1 MRASVLSPR
10 TTLAPVFSAGLAS
23 APFPLA
29 LVLLCLTWP
38 LTAQPGRS
46 DEPLHAVQVVLRDV
60 SGKPCAARIT
70 AIDAQGEPRVAEGHT
85 TRTLTQGEQYFYAY
99 DSFVLNLPSGRTR
112 LRLSGGLEVLPLEV
126 FLDITGAQT
135 VTLSPQRWVDMG
147 ARRWFSGDSHVHLHT
162 GGPLRVTI
170 EEALIA
176 AQAEGVNYVNLCV
189 SNNVGDDIR
198 DADLITGTPH
208 PISDARHLLVFG
220 EEMRSMIYGHMQF
233 FGIQRLVEPQ
243 YTGFDNTPNDL
254 DFPANYTMAKEAT
267 EQGGLVTYGHPMF
280 VGEPLPYGAD
290 LTAPNAAAREL
301 PIDAILGVAHA
312 IDLMSY
318 NSDETLSTELW
329 YRLLNCG
336 IRLAASVGTDAL
348 LDQDTNPLGGDRVY
362 VKSTGELSMDN
373 WLDGLRQGRSFVTN
387 GPMLSLQVNG
397 QGPGSTLEVQAGE
410 DVIIQGSV
418 ESHLPFTAVELI
430 VDGNVTWAQ
439 TELTASGGIPQVY
452 HFSTTQGVDASSWIA
467 LRVRGPN
474 HPTLF
479 DGPLWAHT
487 SPVFVHADAL
497 PIRSADDAAY
507 FVDWIDQLLRVVQT
521 RDRYPSRRDRESV
534 EAIFRLARQRFQE
547 RMGE

>member
-1 MRASVLSPR
+1 MRASVSRPR
-10 TTLAPVFSAGLAS
+10 STS
-23 APFPLA
+23 
-29 LVLLCLTWP
+29 P
-38 LTAQPGRS
+38 LTHPRLVSSLRPGALLLPCLVCFLLPHYARC

-60 SGKPCAARIT
+60 LGKPRAARVT
-70 AIDAQGEPRVAEGHT
+70 VIDAKGVPRIAEGHA
-85 TRTLTQGEQYFYAY
+85 TRTLTQGEKYFYAY
-99 DSFVLNLPSGRTR
+99 DSFVLKVPTGRTQ
-112 LRLSGGLEVLPLEV
+112 LRLSGGLELLPLEV
-126 FLDITGAQT
+126 FLDVAGPQR
-135 VTLSPQRWVDMG
+135 VVLSPQRWVNMG
-147 ARRWFSGDSHVHLHT
+147 VRQWFSGDSHVHLHT

-198 DADLITGTPH
+198 DAELITGTPH
-208 PISDARHLLVFG
+208 PISDAGHLLVFG

-243 YTGFDNTPNDL
+243 YTGFENTPNHL

-280 VGEPLPYGAD
+280 IDEPLPYGPD
-290 LTAPNAAAREL
+290 PTAANAAAREL

-362 VKSTGELSMDN
+362 VKTNGDLSMEN
-373 WLDGLRQGRSFVTN
+373 WLEGLRQGRSFVTN

-397 QGPGSTLEVQAGE
+397 KGPGSTLDIDANEE
-410 DVIIQGSV
+410 LVIHGSV
-418 ESHLPFTAVELI
+418 ESRLPFTEVELI
-430 VDGNVTWAQ
+430 VDGTVTWTQ
-439 TELTASGGIPQVY
+439 TELPASEGIPQVY
-452 HFSTTQGVDASSWIA
+452 HFSTVQPVKASSWIA

-474 HPTLF
+474 HTSLF

-487 SPVFVHADAL
+487 SPVFVHVGGR
-497 PIRSADDAAY
+497 PIRNAEDASY
-507 FVDWIDQLLRVVQT
+507 FVGWIDQLLRVVQT
-521 RDRYPSRRDRESV
+521 RDRYPSRPDRESV
-534 EAIFRLARQRFQE
+534 EAIFRQARERFQE
-547 RMGE
+547 RMKE